1 MSVIA
6 LTLII
11 VLIFI
16 VATSLVMLLMI
27 KWPLGFGIP
36 FVLLAVIFVSYLIA
50 LELSGECTPSW
61 WLEC

>member
-6 LTLII
+6 LALIITLIY
-11 VLIFI
+11 I
-16 VATSLVMLLMI
+16 VAISLLMLLMI

-36 FVLLAVIFVSYLIA
+36 FIILVVIFVSYLIA
-50 LELSGECTPSW
+50 LDLSGECTQTW

>member
-11 VLIFI
+11 ALICI
-16 VATSLVMLLMI
+16 VAISLLMILMI

-50 LELSGECTPSW
+50 LELSGECTQTW
-61 WLEC
+61 WLAC

>member
-6 LTLII
+6 MTLII
-11 VLIFI
+11 ALICI
-16 VATSLVMLLMI
+16 VAMSLLMFLMI
-27 KWPLGFGIP
+27 KWPIGFGIP